1 MASVAQLV
9 RVAGCDS
16 VGCGFESHH
25 LPHASVVELVDTT
38 DSKSVVER
46 HVGSS
51 PTRGTTI
58 LIKTIL
64 KKFLPS

>member
-1 MASVAQLV
+1 MV

-58 LIKTIL
+58 LIKTI
-64 KKFLPS
+64 

>member
-1 MASVAQLV
+1 MV

-25 LPHASVVELVDTT
+25 LPHASVVELVDTI
-38 DSKSVVER
+38 DSKSIVER

-51 PTRGTTI
+51 PTRGTNF
-58 LIKTIL
+58 LWIKIM
-64 KKFLPS
+64 